1 MAAWDGD
8 TLDLAKPQIQVIRE
22 ETVVTNLQLT
32 GGDVNYYVIDIT
44 EPKRLQPCQ
53 VEVDDINHALD
64 MRFDEGTVWKSLV
77 RFCKLRMDA
86 GKPGS
91 SFVYEA
97 EKIVYYGILILK
109 RAAGKERL
117 IAFLEKQ
124 LAGLKGSQHGNITH
138 HRV

>member
-1 MAAWDGD
+1 MLEPKVISATKQTLILEDG
-8 TLDLAKPQIQVIRE
+8 QVKK
-22 ETVVTNLQLT
+22 LT
-32 GGDVNYYVIDIT
+32 GGDVNYYMIEII
-44 EPKRLQPCQ
+44 EPKRLAPCI
-53 VEVDDINHALD
+53 VEVDDVSHALD

-91 SFVYEA
+91 TFIYEA

-109 RAAGKERL
+109 RAAGKDRL

-124 LAGLKGSQHGNITH
+124 LAGLKAQQVALANDHA
-138 HRV
+138 

>member
-1 MAAWDGD
+1 MPQSLLTDKELLEKFSAP
-8 TLDLAKPQIQVIRE
+8 KP
-22 ETVVTNLQLT
+22 QLT

-44 EPKRLQPCQ
+44 DPKRLEPCQ

-91 SFVYEA
+91 SFTYEA

-124 LAGLKGSQHGNITH
+124 LSGLKGNQNGKSATQHH
-138 HRV
+138 LV

>member
-1 MAAWDGD
+1 MAEHKVISVKES
-8 TLDLAKPQIQVIRE
+8 TLMVGGQPAKM
-22 ETVVTNLQLT
+22 LT
-32 GGDVNYYVIDIT
+32 GGDVNYYVIEIV
-44 EPKRLQPCQ
+44 EPKRLAPCV
-53 VEVDDINHALD
+53 VEVDDVSHALD

-91 SFVYEA
+91 TFIYEA

-124 LAGLKGSQHGNITH
+124 LAGLKAQQVALADDHA
-138 HRV
+138 